1 MATDPQYDVP
11 TFVLAQW
18 CSVTKAWQEMPGQ
31 YRSPQLAERAAVERG
46 IYRVVY
52 VCDGRR
58 LGMEPFARVGDD

>member
-1 MATDPQYDVP
+1 MATNPEYDMP

-18 CSVTKAWQEMPGQ
+18 CSVTKDWQEMPGQ

-52 VCDGRR
+52 VCNGRR

>member
-1 MATDPQYDVP
+1 MP

-18 CSVTKAWQEMPGQ
+18 CSVTKDWQEMPGQ

-52 VCDGRR
+52 VCNGRR